1 MDGGSKDPS
10 MRKLSITEL
19 AEVAEVVAGVGVL
32 LSLLYVGF
40 EIRQNT
46 TAVRSTAYQAIHDA
60 EDGFWSDLASD
71 AGAARLWQQGLDSGL
86 EPLAEG
92 DRERFEVVAQRL
104 IYLFQN
110 VHYQYGK
117 GVVDEELWDAWL
129 ASLDEFLAEPGFRE
143 VLVHVRPHL
152 SDPFNQ
158 LIDRRLSD
166 AALSAPRSGR
176 AAE

>member
-60 EDGFWSDLASD
+60 EDGFWSD
-71 AGAARLWQQGLDSGL
+71 
-86 EPLAEG
+86 
-92 DRERFEVVAQRL
+92 
-104 IYLFQN
+104 
-110 VHYQYGK
+110 
-117 GVVDEELWDAWL
+117 
-129 ASLDEFLAEPGFRE
+129 
-143 VLVHVRPHL
+143 
-152 SDPFNQ
+152 Q